1 MKRDTLDFT
10 LIIVTDRN
18 GNEVEIKPDDML
30 GNLNEEASQ
39 SLMIG
44 RAVRNALMQSC
55 EDCIIEVSIYA
66 Q

>member
-1 MKRDTLDFT
+1 MKRDTLDCT
-10 LIIVTDRN
+10 LIVVTDMN
-18 GNEVEIKPDDML
+18 GSEVEIKPDEML

-55 EDCIIEVSIYA
+55 EDGAIEVSIFA